1 MFWKRRQRKKWG
13 RRKSW
18 EVTVILPDRQYMPKG
33 QSRMVGEEEMDT
45 RHLGPRNDSDFV
57 DLRE

>member
-1 MFWKRRQRKKWG
+1 MEEKTEEEMGQEKELGSDRNTARQ
-13 RRKSW
+13 
-18 EVTVILPDRQYMPKG
+18 RQYMSKG

>member
-1 MFWKRRQRKKWG
+1 MEEKTEEEMGQEKELGSDRNTTRQ
-13 RRKSW
+13 
-18 EVTVILPDRQYMPKG
+18 RQYMSKG